1 MAGVKKPHLSRRAA
15 GFLMGVLPLAL
26 GLLAYL
32 NALGNGFAGDDH
44 EIIVNFPL
52 IREMRNLPAFFAMQD
67 TLADGGATGYY
78 RPLGRL
84 VYMLDYHLWGLRP
97 FGYHLVNLVLHL
109 ATTWGW
115 YLLVKRLAGNWAAL
129 AAAAFFA
136 VAPVNVESVAFI
148 SARNNIQ
155 VACLLVFSLYAH
167 LRADDEDGRR
177 NRLIWAGLSL
187 FFYTLALFTKE
198 FAVFFPFLLLA
209 VRFMLPDLPRERGWR
224 GHLGRLAPY
233 LLLATLYLV
242 IRATVIGHSHP
253 LFASMSSGSLADSV
267 RSIATYLR
275 LLLFPLELSVTHDI
289 AYGNTLL
296 NIRGMVA
303 IAVVVL
309 LAAAYA
315 ATWRRDRKMCF
326 FFTWFLLFLFPVCGI
341 LAFNPVPVAERYL
354 YVGSLGAYTVMALAA
369 EHLARRWQ
377 TAVVVVLG
385 LYVAFFAA
393 RTVLRNA
400 DWHDDLTVALS
411 TVKVRPDSP
420 VAYYQLGSAYLAQGQ
435 NRQAMEAY
443 SRSVALNP
451 SFPHA
456 RMNLARVYHLE
467 GMLDEAIREY
477 LISLEVMPDNAQLH
491 MALADAYYQKGM
503 LTEAA
508 RHLKETLAIVP
519 DNMDARHNLTLVEE
533 EIRRAGEAR

>member
-1 MAGVKKPHLSRRAA
+1 MAGEKAPFHSRLASGHLI
-15 GFLMGVLPLAL
+15 GMLPLLL

-52 IREMRNLPAFFAMQD
+52 IRELRNLPLFFTMQD

-84 VYMLDYHLWGLRP
+84 IYMLDYHLWGLRP

-115 YLLVKRLAGNWAAL
+115 YLLVKRLAGNWAAVASATL
-129 AAAAFFA
+129 FT
-136 VAPVNVESVAFI
+136 VAPVNVESVAFV

-167 LRADDEDGRR
+167 LRADDEDVRR
-177 NRLIWAGLSL
+177 NRLFWSGLSL

-198 FAVFFPFLLLA
+198 FAVFFPVLLLV
-209 VRFMLPDLPRERGWR
+209 VRFMLPDLLRERGWR

-233 LLLATLYLV
+233 LALAALYLV
-242 IRATVIGHSHP
+242 IRATVIGHSHS
-253 LFASMSSGSLADSV
+253 LFASISEGSLADSV

-354 YVGSLGAYTVMALAA
+354 YVGSLGAYSVMALAA

-377 TAVVVVLG
+377 AAVVVVLG
-385 LYVAFFAA
+385 LYVAFFAG

-400 DWHDDLTVALS
+400 DWHDDLTLALS

-443 SRSVALNP
+443 SRSVELNP

-456 RMNLARVYHLE
+456 RMNLARAYHLE
-467 GMLDEAIREY
+467 GMLDEAIHEY
-477 LISLEVMPDNAQLH
+477 LVTLEVMPDNAQLH
-491 MALADAYYQKGM
+491 RALADAYYQKGM
-503 LTEAA
+503 LPEAA
-508 RHLKETLAIVP
+508 RHLKETVAITP
-519 DNMDARHNLTLVEE
+519 DDMDARHNLALVEE
-533 EIRRAGEAR
+533 ELRRAGEAR